1 MLTFKNIKKIYEVG
15 DQEVHALDGVNFEI
29 EKGRFTVILGPSGSG
44 KSTLLNIL
52 GGMDK
57 ARSGAFN
64 FDDISISG
72 LADHELSDYR
82 RDVVGFVFQFYN
94 LVPSLTALENVA
106 IAAKLTGNENEAKQS
121 LEDVGLSHRQNNFP
135 NQMSGGEMQRVSIA
149 RALAKKPKLLLCDEP
164 TGALDSVTSLRI
176 IEILQAASKNIDT
189 AVVMVTHNTEFA
201 KLADRIIYLR
211 DGKIEKIEDNPRPKT
226 IKEVEI

>member
-1 MLTFKNIKKIYEVG
+1 M
-15 DQEVHALDGVNFEI
+15 
-29 EKGRFTVILGPSGSG
+29 
-44 KSTLLNIL
+44 
-52 GGMDK
+52 
-57 ARSGAFN
+57 
-64 FDDISISG
+64 
-72 LADHELSDYR
+72 
-82 RDVVGFVFQFYN
+82 
-94 LVPSLTALENVA
+94 TALENVA

-189 AVVMVTHNTEFA
+189 AVVMVTHNAEFA
-201 KLADRIIYLR
+201 KLADRVIYLR